1 MAEVAET
8 CNLDNRTAILDII
21 SFLAFQNVSSVGVT

>member
-8 CNLDNRTAILDII
+8 FNLDNRTAILDII
-21 SFLAFQNVSSVGVT
+21 SCLAFQNVSSVRVT